1 MARTA
6 DRPCP
11 SRGFNE
17 LRHKD
22 YLRDIPE
29 DCDASFRGLLAG
41 LLFSS
46 AVWLLIIGLAAIARR
61 LWPW

>member
-1 MARTA
+1 MHE
-6 DRPCP
+6 
-11 SRGFNE
+11 E

-29 DCDASFRGLLAG
+29 DCGASFRGLLAG

-46 AVWLLIIGLAAIARR
+46 LVWLLIIGLAAIARR

>member
-1 MARTA
+1 MHE
-6 DRPCP
+6 
-11 SRGFNE
+11 E

-41 LLFSS
+41 VLFSS
-46 AVWLLIIGLAAIARR
+46 LVWLLIIGLAKLAVWIARI
-61 LWPW
+61 WPW